1 VRGERD
7 AFAGVDAG
15 CYEERWVRVM
25 AAIVRAI
32 LACVLVG
39 LVSALSS
46 CAPKGGPGAAAA
58 LPSTDHPLR
67 GSPAP
72 RFSLAARGG
81 ASASLDDHSGKVV
94 LVDFW
99 ATWCE
104 PCRSSFP
111 RYQAL
116 LARYPDRVVV
126 LGISE
131 DDEDQ
136 GIDRFA
142 QETGASFPLAWDG
155 DKSVAQ
161 RYQISGMP
169 TLFIIDQQG
178 LVRFVHSGFRPGDEE
193 QISAAIDSLL

>member
-1 VRGERD
+1 
-7 AFAGVDAG
+7 
-15 CYEERWVRVM
+15 M

-32 LACVLVG
+32 LACILVG
-39 LVSALSS
+39 LVGTISS

-58 LPSTDHPLR
+58 LPATDHPLS

-72 RFSLAARGG
+72 GFSLMARDG
-81 ASASLDDHSGKVV
+81 ASATLRDHSGKVV

-104 PCRSSFP
+104 PCRASFP

-131 DDEDQ
+131 DDEEQ

-142 QETGASFPLAWDG
+142 EETGVRFPLAWDG

-161 RYQISGMP
+161 SYQISGMP

-178 LVRFVHSGFRPGDEE
+178 LVRFVHSGFRPGDEQ

>member
-1 VRGERD
+1 M
-7 AFAGVDAG
+7 
-15 CYEERWVRVM
+15 M

-32 LACVLVG
+32 QVCVFLALVG
-39 LVSALSS
+39 AAAG
-46 CAPKGGPGAAAA
+46 CTPKGGPGAAAA
-58 LPSTDHPLR
+58 LPATDHPLS

-72 RFSLAARGG
+72 GFSLPARGG
-81 ASASLDDHSGKVV
+81 ASASLHEHSGKVV

-104 PCRSSFP
+104 PCRASFP

-116 LARYPDRVVV
+116 LDRYSGRVAV

-131 DDEDQ
+131 DDEEQ

-142 QETGASFPLAWDG
+142 EETGVGFPLAWDG

-178 LVRFVHSGFRPGDEE
+178 LVRFVHSGFRPGDER